1 MRKTHLLLALIPI
14 VAAPTGCAWISKTL
28 GGGRAAS
35 SAPPTPEQRRQR
47 YVDAHPEAD
56 AAVRE
61 AILAG
66 KLTDGMQGEQVR
78 ASLGRPISRE
88 TVTPST
94 PEHGDS
100 QWIFEEVAYGTQ
112 TSFERG
118 GSQTTRTFS
127 GVRDTR
133 VRLWN
138 DAVVGVDDLGYVS
151 RGELVAS
158 CQSGG
163 TKSCD
168 RVHQLDQRAASGPP
182 AES

>member
-1 MRKTHLLLALIPI
+1 MFPL
-14 VAAPTGCAWISKTL
+14 VAAPAGCAWISKTL
-28 GGGRAAS
+28 GGDRATS
-35 SAPPTPEQRRQR
+35 TAPPTPEQRRQR

-56 AAVRE
+56 TAVRE

-66 KLTDGMQGEQVR
+66 KLTEGMQGEQVR
-78 ASLGRPISRE
+78 ASLGSPVSRE
-88 TVTPST
+88 TITPST
-94 PEHGDS
+94 PERGDA

-112 TSFERG
+112 TSFDRG
-118 GSQTTRTFS
+118 GSHSTRTFS

-133 VRLWN
+133 VRFWN
-138 DAVVGVDDLGYVS
+138 GAVVGVDDLGYVS

-158 CQSGG
+158 CQSGR